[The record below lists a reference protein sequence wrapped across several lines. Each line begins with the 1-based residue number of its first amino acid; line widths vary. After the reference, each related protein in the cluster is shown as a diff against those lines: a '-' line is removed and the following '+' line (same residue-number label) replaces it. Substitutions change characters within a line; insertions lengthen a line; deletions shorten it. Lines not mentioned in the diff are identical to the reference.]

1 MQVTKELLRGMLEAF
16 GGLEVSDAEFDS
28 VLPMVQMYADQS
40 AELQEIDLAGVIS
53 ARLLRAD
60 EGAATQ

>member
-1 MQVTKELLRGMLEAF
+1 MRVTRELLRGMLEAF
-16 GGLEVSDAEFDS
+16 GGLEMSDEELDS

-40 AELQEIDLAGVIS
+40 AELQEIDLADVVS

-60 EGAATQ
+60 EGAA